1 MKRREFI
8 TFIGG
13 AAVAWPLTALAQ
25 RVQRVPVIGYLH
37 PGIPD
42 LGSLALDA
50 FREGLRD
57 VGYVEGENIKIEVRW
72 AHGKP
77 DMLAKLAKELVQI
90 QVDVLI
96 ATGRPSIEAAMAA
109 TKDLPI
115 VVNDLESD
123 PVASG
128 FVASLARP
136 GGNLTGLFLDAPTLC
151 GKWLQ
156 YMREIIPTLTKIG
169 ILWDTTTGTYQLE
182 AIRAAAKTL
191 SIDLNVMEF
200 REALEMHNALEN
212 GLKQSPQAVIQLG
225 SPLINQAGKR
235 IAETL
240 ANSNVPGISQFRSFT
255 VGGGLISYG
264 PDLPNMFRRTATFLF
279 KLLHG
284 AHPSDLPVERPTKFD
299 LVINLMAAKALGI
312 AIPPSM
318 LASAD
323 EVIE

>member
-1 MKRREFI
+1 MSLGTGMRRREFI
-8 TFIGG
+8 TLIGG
-13 AAVAWPLTALAQ
+13 AAVAWPLTARAQ
-25 RVQRVPVIGYLH
+25 QVPRVPVIGYLH

-42 LGSLALDA
+42 LGSVALDA

-57 VGYVEGENIKIEVRW
+57 VGYVEGENIKMEVRW

-77 DMLAKLAKELVQI
+77 DMLAQLAKELVQI
-90 QVDVLI
+90 RVDILV
-96 ATGRPSIEAAMAA
+96 AAGRPSIEAAIAA

-136 GGNLTGLFLDAPTLC
+136 GGNLTGLFLDAPTMC

-156 YMREIIPTLTKIG
+156 YMREIIPALTKVAV
-169 ILWDTTTGTYQLE
+169 LWDATTGTYQLE
-182 AIRAAAKTL
+182 AISAAAKTL
-191 SIDLNVMEF
+191 SIDLSIMDF
-200 REALEMHNALEN
+200 RDTSGLHKALEN

-240 ANSNVPGISQFRSFT
+240 AKSNVPGISQFRSFAA
-255 VGGGLISYG
+255 GGGLISYG
-264 PDLPNMFRRTATFLF
+264 PDLSNMIRRTATFVF
-279 KLLHG
+279 QASSWRSPIRSAGRTAYQVRSGDQPHG
-284 AHPSDLPVERPTKFD
+284 CESVRHSNPAFD
-299 LVINLMAAKALGI
+299 AR
-312 AIPPSM
+312 
-318 LASAD
+318 
-323 EVIE
+323 

>member
-1 MKRREFI
+1 MQRREFI
-8 TFIGG
+8 TLIGG
-13 AAVAWPLTALAQ
+13 AAVAWPVAARAQ
-25 RVQRVPVIGYLH
+25 QVPRVPVIGFLH

-42 LGSLALDA
+42 LGSVAWDGL
-50 FREGLRD
+50 REGLRD

-72 AHGKP
+72 AYGKP
-77 DMLAKLAKELVQI
+77 DMLAQLAKELVQI
-90 QVDVLI
+90 RVDILI
-96 ATGRPSIEAAMAA
+96 ATARPSIEAAVAA

-136 GGNLTGLFLDAPTLC
+136 GGNLTGLFLDAPTMC

-169 ILWDTTTGTYQLE
+169 ILWDATTGTYQLE
-182 AIRAAAKTL
+182 AIRAAAKTM
-191 SIDLNVMEF
+191 SIDLSVMDF
-200 REALEMHNALEN
+200 RDTLGMHAALEN

-240 ANSNVPGISQFRSFT
+240 ASYRVPGISQFRTFP

-264 PDLPNMFRRTATFLF
+264 PDLTNMFRRTGIFVF

-299 LVINLMAAKALGI
+299 LVINLRTAQALGVT
-312 AIPPSM
+312 IPPSM

>member
-1 MKRREFI
+1 MRRREFI
-8 TFIGG
+8 TLLGG
-13 AAVAWPLTALAQ
+13 AATWPLTARAQ
-25 RVQRVPVIGYLH
+25 QIPRVPIIGYLH

-42 LGSLALDA
+42 LGSVALDA

-57 VGYVEGENIKIEVRW
+57 VGYLEGENIKIEVRW

-77 DMLAKLAKELVQI
+77 DMLAQLAKELVQI
-90 QVDVLI
+90 RVDILV
-96 ATGRPSIEAAMAA
+96 AAGRASIEAAIAA

-136 GGNLTGLFLDAPTLC
+136 GGNLTGLFLDAPTMC

-156 YMREIIPTLTKIG
+156 YMREIIPTVTKIG
-169 ILWDTTTGTYQLE
+169 VLWDATTGTYQLE

-191 SIDLNVMEF
+191 SIDLNVMDF
-200 REALEMHNALEN
+200 RDTLGMHKALEN
-212 GLKQSPQAVIQLG
+212 GLKQNPQAVIQLG

-240 ANSNVPGISQFRSFT
+240 ANSNVPGISQFRSFPA
-255 VGGGLISYG
+255 GGGLISYG
-264 PDLPNMFRRTATFLF
+264 PDLINMFRRNGAFIF

-284 AHPSDLPVERPTKFD
+284 ARPSDLPVERPTKFD
-299 LVINLMAAKALGI
+299 LVINLRTAQALGVT
-312 AIPPSM
+312 IPPSM